1 MENQFFSINDIDLIN
16 YKSEVN
22 CDKNHFEK
30 IYDSKQMS
38 NIWDRAVIVY
48 KINDDGWLKILIK
61 ASDKIEELNQV
72 DNWDDYFNPID
83 INLYRYRGRYLKLI
97 MEYSEQNLWFNY
109 MRIYYL
115 VHSFIRYLPDV
126 YQTAEYY
133 SNNSNKDNIN
143 EPFNIYSTFFFRF
156 MAVFQNIYLDMD
168 ESISKIP
175 EIIDLIKTS
184 RENLNT
190 IANWLNAEEFYYFP
204 DAKKREFLIKCMD
217 LYEKLGTRY
226 ALMKALNLL
235 TNQVVGVI
243 EGFMT
248 INRLQFKEVR
258 KIFKYPKF
266 QFVVLLA
273 KSDIDENQKKQILS
287 IVNYFKPAHTK
298 ARIIY
303 LQEVL
308 CLNHS
313 TYLGVNSRI
322 SAKPHRFDY
331 AVAIGINSILT
342 EKKCNIL
349 DYTYLNI
356 NSVLSI
362 SRIKHIHFEAYYK
375 L

>member
-22 CDKNHFEK
+22 CGKNHFEK

-48 KINDDGWLKILIK
+48 KVNDDGWLKILIK

-83 INLYRYRGRYLKLI
+83 INLYKYRGRYLKLI

-175 EIIDLIKTS
+175 EIMDLIKTS

-204 DAKKREFLIKCMD
+204 ETKKREFLIKCMD
-217 LYEKLGTRY
+217 LYKKLGTRY

-273 KSDIDENQKKQILS
+273 KSDIDETQKKQILS

-313 TYLGVNSRI
+313 TYLDVNSRI

-331 AVAIGINSILT
+331 VVAIGINSLLT

-349 DYTYLNI
+349 DSTYLNI

-362 SRIKHIHFEAYYK
+362 GRIKHIHFEAYYK